1 MCPNY
6 QIFSL
11 QEDITRRDIFIE
23 AISFVSHCFSFRYF
37 IDRNMPKGLDLKLI
51 RAYTGS
57 PDHSTILITI
67 FESHKGK
74 YSKYNKYNISLLH
87 CGLQGRNQSLLQPG
101 SGRWKREEGGE
112 EGGEGGEDE
121 DEDEDEVDVLR
132 RKKNDFG
139 KRDGKR
145 EKKIF

>member
-1 MCPNY
+1 M
-6 QIFSL
+6 
-11 QEDITRRDIFIE
+11 
-23 AISFVSHCFSFRYF
+23 
-37 IDRNMPKGLDLKLI
+37 
-51 RAYTGS
+51 
-57 PDHSTILITI
+57 
-67 FESHKGK
+67 
-74 YSKYNKYNISLLH
+74 
-87 CGLQGRNQSLLQPG
+87 LQPG

-145 EKKIF
+145 ERKKNILRVNGTEIGLKQMDQIAEQICLKS

>member
-1 MCPNY
+1 
-6 QIFSL
+6 
-11 QEDITRRDIFIE
+11 
-23 AISFVSHCFSFRYF
+23 
-37 IDRNMPKGLDLKLI
+37 MPKGLDLKLN

-132 RKKNDFG
+132 KNDFG
-139 KRDGKR
+139 KRDGKKER
-145 EKKIF
+145 KKKCFKSKMALKLVYTHSGWIKLRNKFA